1 MAPDDAS
8 TIEDVVMAIIKLP
21 QGGTLL
27 VFGDF
32 NANLVAPEGREW
44 NEGIESA
51 LTEEVLEDMSG
62 EKYKNVVLYVC
73 VEKVEM

>member
-8 TIEDVVMAIIKLP
+8 TIEGVVVAIIKLP
-21 QGGTLL
+21 RGATLL
-27 VFGDF
+27 VFGNF
-32 NANLVAPEGREW
+32 NTNLAALEVREW
-44 NEGIESA
+44 NEGVASA